1 MVGAGLLGGIL
12 LGLISEGALGGTS
25 SGGLPFEA
33 AGFSRSK
40 DVSPTQGLAWRGGG
54 EEVEPE
60 PEPPPPDAYREDGP
74 LSRRLRRAGG
84 PPAWDSDPAW
94 WLSSPSVSEELSV
107 ELLVSESCRHLLREF
122 GEMCASLVNCTVRN
136 ARPVRICEKCI
147 LQFHS
152 FWDTF
157 DDISKSSGNVS
168 CSKQLLR
175 SDRLQIVLKMHNY
188 LQKIWIDSQ
197 CDACLNDNKT
207 SPSMDTVIFK
217 KMLND
222 SLNCFGQYSS
232 IYPDHGNHSD
242 LCNKCKVSYKNLTEW
257 YTGMANKNNLCI
269 DIVDAM
275 NLTRQLWSKKYNC
288 TVPCSDTIPVIAV
301 STFLLFLPVIF
312 YLSSFLHS
320 EQKKWKLIEPKRLKP
335 CSSAAHIE

>member
-107 ELLVSESCRHLLREF
+107 ELL
-122 GEMCASLVNCTVRN
+122 
-136 ARPVRICEKCI
+136 
-147 LQFHS
+147 
-152 FWDTF
+152 
-157 DDISKSSGNVS
+157 KSSGNVS